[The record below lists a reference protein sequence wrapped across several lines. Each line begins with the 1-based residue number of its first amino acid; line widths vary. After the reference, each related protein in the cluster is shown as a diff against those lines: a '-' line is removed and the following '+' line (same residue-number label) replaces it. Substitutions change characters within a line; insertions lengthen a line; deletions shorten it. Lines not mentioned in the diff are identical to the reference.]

1 MRWPGVTPSLN
12 MTKTLHYYFSAW
24 FIVLALFWPVAV
36 SLPAL
41 ADTPNR
47 FVGAVLFMRHAFA
60 PGFGDP
66 DHFFVHD
73 CSTQRNLDE
82 TGRAQ
87 ARSIGAKLALA
98 DIKFSA
104 IYSSYWCRCL
114 ETAHLLG
121 LGTVVP
127 FDGLNSFFQN
137 HAPRDATLAKLRRRL
152 ESLSPKAPPSL
163 MVTHAVTIR
172 AVTGLS
178 VKSGGL
184 VIYDPRTGNAEELSL
199 SSL

>member
-1 MRWPGVTPSLN
+1 
-12 MTKTLHYYFSAW
+12 MTKTRRHQCSFWLIAVALPW
-24 FIVLALFWPVAV
+24 LLLA
-36 SLPAL
+36 SLPAA
-41 ADTPNR
+41 ADNDSR
-47 FVGAVLFMRHAFA
+47 FAGMVVFMRHALA

-66 DHFFVHD
+66 DHFSVKD

-87 ARSIGAKLALA
+87 ARAIGAKLAAA

-114 ETAHLLG
+114 ETALLLG
-121 LGTVVP
+121 LGAVTP

-137 HAPRDATLAKLRRRL
+137 HAPRDATLEKLRQKL
-152 ESLSPKAPPSL
+152 DSLSPSAPASL
-163 MVTHAVTIR
+163 MVTHSVTIR
-172 AVTGLS
+172 AITGLS
-178 VKSGGL
+178 VASGGV
-184 VIYDPRTGNAEELSL
+184 VIYDLKTGTARELSL

>member
-1 MRWPGVTPSLN
+1 
-12 MTKTLHYYFSAW
+12 MTKTRRHRCHFWLIA
-24 FIVLALFWPVAV
+24 LALLWPLIA
-36 SLPAL
+36 SLPAA
-41 ADTPNR
+41 ADNSDR
-47 FVGAVLFMRHAFA
+47 FAGTVMFMRHALA

-66 DHFFVHD
+66 DHFSVKD

-87 ARSIGAKLALA
+87 ARAIGAKLAAA

-114 ETAHLLG
+114 ETAQLLR
-121 LGTVVP
+121 LGAVTP

-137 HAPRDATLAKLRRRL
+137 HAPRDATLAKLHQKL
-152 ESLSPKAPPSL
+152 DSLSASAPASL

-178 VKSGGL
+178 VASGGV
-184 VIYDPRTGNAEELSL
+184 VIYDLKTGTARELSL

>member
-1 MRWPGVTPSLN
+1 
-12 MTKTLHYYFSAW
+12 MTKTPYHHPRAW
-24 FIVLALFWPVAV
+24 LIVLVLFWQVAV
-36 SLPAL
+36 SLSIA
-41 ADTPNR
+41 ADTSDR
-47 FVGAVLFMRHAFA
+47 FVGTVLFMRHALA

-66 DHFFVHD
+66 DHFSVTD

-87 ARSIGAKLALA
+87 ARSIGAKLAGA

-104 IYSSYWCRCL
+104 VYSSYWCRCL
-114 ETAHLLG
+114 ETAQLLG
-121 LGTVVP
+121 LGAVTP

-137 HAPRDATLAKLRRRL
+137 HAPRDATLAKLLEKL
-152 ESLSPKAPPSL
+152 ESLSPSAPASL

-172 AVTGLS
+172 AITGLS
-178 VKSGGL
+178 VASGGV
-184 VIYDPRTGNAEELSL
+184 VIYDLRTGTAQEMSL

>member
-1 MRWPGVTPSLN
+1 
-12 MTKTLHYYFSAW
+12 MTKTPHHHPRAW
-24 FIVLALFWPVAV
+24 LIVLVLFWQVAV
-36 SLPAL
+36 SLSIA
-41 ADTPNR
+41 ADTSDR
-47 FVGAVLFMRHAFA
+47 FVGTVLFMRHALA

-66 DHFFVHD
+66 DHFSVTD

-87 ARSIGAKLALA
+87 ARLIGAKLAVA

-114 ETAHLLG
+114 ETAQLLD
-121 LGTVVP
+121 LGAVTP

-137 HAPRDATLAKLRRRL
+137 HAPRDATLAKLRQKI
-152 ESLSPKAPPSL
+152 ESLSPSAPASL

-172 AVTGLS
+172 EITGLS
-178 VKSGGL
+178 VASGGL
-184 VIYDPRTGNAEELSL
+184 IIYDLKTGKSTELSL
-199 SSL
+199 SSLPTK

>member
-1 MRWPGVTPSLN
+1 MPKTP
-12 MTKTLHYYFSAW
+12 HHHPRAW
-24 FIVLALFWPVAV
+24 LIVLVLFWQVAV
-36 SLPAL
+36 SLSIA
-41 ADTPNR
+41 ADTSDR
-47 FVGAVLFMRHAFA
+47 FVGKVLFMRHALA

-66 DHFFVHD
+66 DHFSIKD

-87 ARSIGAKLALA
+87 ARSIGAKLAEA

-104 IYSSYWCRCL
+104 VYSSYWCRCL
-114 ETAHLLG
+114 ETAQLLG
-121 LGTVVP
+121 LGAVTP

-137 HAPRDATLAKLRRRL
+137 HAPRDATLAKLREKL
-152 ESLSPKAPPSL
+152 ESLSPSASASV

-172 AVTGLS
+172 AITGLS
-178 VKSGGL
+178 VASGGV
-184 VIYDPRTGNAEELSL
+184 VIYDLKTGSAGELSL

>member
-1 MRWPGVTPSLN
+1 MRWPVETPSLN
-12 MTKTLHYYFSAW
+12 MAKKLRRYFCAW
-24 FIVLALFWPVAV
+24 FMFLALFWPVAA
-36 SLPAL
+36 SLSAV

-47 FVGAVLFMRHAFA
+47 FVGTVLFVRHALA

-66 DHFFVHD
+66 DHFSVKD

-87 ARSIGAKLALA
+87 ARSIGAKLMLA

-104 IYSSYWCRCL
+104 IYSSHWCRCL
-114 ETAHLLG
+114 ETAQLLG
-121 LGTVVP
+121 LGTVTP
-127 FDGLNSFFQN
+127 FEGLNSFFQN
-137 HAPRDATLAKLRRRL
+137 HVPREATLKKLRQML
-152 ESLSPKAPPSL
+152 KSLSPIAPPSL

-172 AVTGLS
+172 AITGLS
-178 VKSGGL
+178 VTSGGV
-184 VIYDPRTGNAEELSL
+184 VIYDLKTGKAQELSL